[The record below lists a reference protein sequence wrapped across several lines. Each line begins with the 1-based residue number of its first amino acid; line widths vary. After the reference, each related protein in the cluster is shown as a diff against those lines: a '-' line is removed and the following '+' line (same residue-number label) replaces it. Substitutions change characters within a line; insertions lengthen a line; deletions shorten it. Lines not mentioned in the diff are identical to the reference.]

1 MKMLDPWKARG
12 LKMLDTAN
20 PKGLTMAHELQRKPL
35 TLADI
40 RTKRYTTAK
49 NGRLLPLNSDAWAKL
64 RRMVLAEQPLCPE
77 CEARGLIE
85 PATQVHHINDNAMDN
100 SRSNLVGLCAPCHSR
115 HTAHDMG
122 KRVNHGCD
130 VSGWPANPSSHWNK
144 STVEAATGLAG
155 DAESVNQ
162 KSPATED
169 AEPTCSPSFNAD
181 CLKNRQS

>member
-1 MKMLDPWKARG
+1 MKLKMLDPWKARG
-12 LKMLDTAN
+12 LKMVD
-20 PKGLTMAHELQRKPL
+20 ELPRKPL

-40 RTKRYTTAK
+40 KTKRYTTAK

-77 CEARGLIE
+77 CEARGVIE

-130 VSGWPANPSSHWNK
+130 VSGWPANPSSHWNQ
-144 STVEAATGLAG
+144 AAVRPSGGLAG
-155 DAESVNQ
+155 DVEADDQ
-162 KSPATED
+162 KSPAAEGS
-169 AEPTCSPSFNAD
+169 EPTCSPSFNAH

>member
-1 MKMLDPWKARG
+1 MKMLDPWKERG
-12 LKMLDTAN
+12 LKVLDTAN
-20 PKGLTMAHELQRKPL
+20 PKGLTMA
-35 TLADI
+35 DI
-40 RTKRYTTAK
+40 RTKRYVTAK
-49 NGRLLPLNSDAWAKL
+49 NGRLLPLNSEAWYRL
-64 RRMVLAEQPLCPE
+64 RRSVLAEQPLCPE
-77 CEARGLIE
+77 CEARGVIE

-144 STVEAATGLAG
+144 ATVEAATGLAG

-169 AEPTCSPSFNAD
+169 AEPTCSPSFDAH
-181 CLKNRQS
+181 CLKNRQL

>member
-12 LKMLDTAN
+12 LKMVD
-20 PKGLTMAHELQRKPL
+20 ELPRKPL

-40 RTKRYTTAK
+40 KTKRYTTAK
-49 NGRLLPLNSDAWAKL
+49 NGRLLPLNSEAWYRL
-64 RRMVLAEQPLCPE
+64 RRTVLAEQPLCPE

-169 AEPTCSPSFNAD
+169 AEPTRSPSFNAH

>member
-1 MKMLDPWKARG
+1 M
-12 LKMLDTAN
+12 
-20 PKGLTMAHELQRKPL
+20 KPL

-49 NGRLLPLNSDAWAKL
+49 NGRLLPLNSAAWYRL
-64 RRMVLAEQPLCPE
+64 RRSVLAEQPLCPE
-77 CEARGLIE
+77 CEARGVIE
-85 PATQVHHINDNAMDN
+85 PATEVHHINDNAMDN
-100 SRSNLVGLCAPCHSR
+100 SRSNLVGLCKADHSR

-130 VSGWPANPSSHWNK
+130 LSGWPANPSSHWNK
-144 STVEAATGLAG
+144 AAVGPSGGLAG

-169 AEPTCSPSFNAD
+169 AEPTCSPSFNAH

>member
-12 LKMLDTAN
+12 LKMVDDL
-20 PKGLTMAHELQRKPL
+20 PRKPL

-40 RTKRYTTAK
+40 KTKRYTTAK
-49 NGRLLPLNSDAWAKL
+49 NGRLLPLNSEAWYRL
-64 RRMVLAEQPLCPE
+64 RRTVLAEQPLCPE

-100 SRSNLVGLCAPCHSR
+100 SRSNLVGLCASCHSR

-155 DAESVNQ
+155 DVVGDSQ

-169 AEPTCSPSFNAD
+169 AEPTGSPSFNAH

>member
-1 MKMLDPWKARG
+1 MKVLDPWKARG
-12 LKMLDTAN
+12 LKMADD
-20 PKGLTMAHELQRKPL
+20 LQRKPL

-40 RTKRYTTAK
+40 KTKRYTTAK

-100 SRSNLVGLCAPCHSR
+100 SRSNLVGLCASCHSR

-130 VSGWPANPSSHWNK
+130 VSGWPTSPSSHWNQ
-144 STVEAATGLAG
+144 AAVRPSGGLG
-155 DAESVNQ
+155 DAVSDQ
-162 KSPATED
+162 KSPAAEGS
-169 AEPTCSPSFNAD
+169 EPTSSPSFKATLN
-181 CLKNRQS
+181 KPS

>member
-12 LKMLDTAN
+12 LKMLDDVR
-20 PKGLTMAHELQRKPL
+20 PPL
-35 TLADI
+35 KLADI

-64 RRMVLAEQPLCPE
+64 RRSVLNEQPLCPE

-130 VSGWPANPSSHWNK
+130 VSGWPANPSSHWN
-144 STVEAATGLAG
+144 
-155 DAESVNQ
+155 Q
-162 KSPATED
+162 KSPAAD
-169 AEPTCSPSFNAD
+169 SPEPTRSPSFNAD